1 MYSTEWSDSIVHMYY
16 RADGWANGTTGYG
29 ADAPGPFGPMI
40 VGTQRPKPIPTPM
53 TDALDILFASVDAA
67 DTLGL
72 NDEQLEVYMKLINKN
87 FNKLL
92 LLGEAGSGKSFTIV
106 NALAQLHRQGAKV
119 LLCAPTH
126 LARITLLNKMPEDVR
141 PYIETRTVA
150 SLLGRF
156 GFNTGDGGVGF
167 SKPKADRLG
176 GYQVIAL
183 DECSMIGK
191 SEYDVLMSTG
201 AKIVFTG
208 DFKQLPAIMQKGSG
222 MMDDPMVE
230 KFSLRQQMRAPGV
243 IHELAKRNR
252 DGVHFPTESVSDAH
266 SEVVVHASRTALLE
280 RMANDIDQD
289 PRGVDAHPHYR
300 FITHRNADMYEVGT
314 LIRDVV
320 IAADLGN
327 AHQPLVKGEYLL
339 NYETCPAA
347 YNGEVVQ
354 VLDVLPDPSAS
365 HGHLWQSYKVEI
377 RGSRGTC
384 WVNMV
389 DPRKLHI
396 ADEYAEQRRELLK
409 EANKRKAF
417 DAAKSYFDEVQHLA
431 NYYTK
436 AFYPFA
442 MTVHKS
448 QGQTISHVYCD
459 TESFQKASNKRALLY
474 VGLSRA
480 SESLHTVKIEEPQW
494 KKVREV
500 NNRYKAAKVR
510 YEQLFT
516 EPAHKVR
523 VRTGLG
529 ARTSEQ
535 KLILAEYL
543 EALIADA
550 EQAIE
555 AGETSIEQRIT
566 PEILAANLYAPA
578 QPTLEPIAF

>member
-1 MYSTEWSDSIVHMYY
+1 
-16 RADGWANGTTGYG
+16 
-29 ADAPGPFGPMI
+29 
-40 VGTQRPKPIPTPM
+40 M

-87 FNKLL
+87 FTKLL
-92 LLGEAGSGKSFTIV
+92 LMGEAGAGKTYV
-106 NALAQLHRQGAKV
+106 LTQALAQLHRQGAKV

-289 PRGVDAHPHYR
+289 PQGCRRPPPLPLHHPPQRRHVRSGDAHQGR
-300 FITHRNADMYEVGT
+300 
-314 LIRDVV
+314 RDC
-320 IAADLGN
+320 GRS
-327 AHQPLVKGEYLL
+327 G
-339 NYETCPAA
+339 
-347 YNGEVVQ
+347 
-354 VLDVLPDPSAS
+354 
-365 HGHLWQSYKVEI
+365 
-377 RGSRGTC
+377 
-384 WVNMV
+384 
-389 DPRKLHI
+389 
-396 ADEYAEQRRELLK
+396 
-409 EANKRKAF
+409 
-417 DAAKSYFDEVQHLA
+417 
-431 NYYTK
+431 
-436 AFYPFA
+436 
-442 MTVHKS
+442 
-448 QGQTISHVYCD
+448 
-459 TESFQKASNKRALLY
+459 
-474 VGLSRA
+474 
-480 SESLHTVKIEEPQW
+480 
-494 KKVREV
+494 
-500 NNRYKAAKVR
+500 
-510 YEQLFT
+510 
-516 EPAHKVR
+516 
-523 VRTGLG
+523 
-529 ARTSEQ
+529 
-535 KLILAEYL
+535 
-543 EALIADA
+543 
-550 EQAIE
+550 
-555 AGETSIEQRIT
+555 
-566 PEILAANLYAPA
+566 
-578 QPTLEPIAF
+578 

>member
-1 MYSTEWSDSIVHMYY
+1 
-16 RADGWANGTTGYG
+16 
-29 ADAPGPFGPMI
+29 
-40 VGTQRPKPIPTPM
+40 M

-67 DTLGL
+67 NTLGL
-72 NDEQLEVYMKLINKN
+72 NDEQLEVYMKLINKD
-87 FNKLL
+87 FTKLL
-92 LLGEAGSGKSFTIV
+92 LMGEAGAGKTYV
-106 NALAQLHRQGAKV
+106 LTQALAQLHRQGAKV

-156 GFNTGDGGVGF
+156 GFNTGDGGVAF

-176 GYQVIAL
+176 GYEVIAL

-191 SEYDVLMSTG
+191 GEYDTLMSSG

-222 MMDDPMVE
+222 MMDDPAVE
-230 KFSLRQQMRAPGV
+230 KFALRQQMRAPGV
-243 IHELAKRNR
+243 IHELAQLNR
-252 DGVHFPTESVSDAH
+252 DGVHFPERSVSDDH
-266 SEVVVHASRTALLE
+266 SEVVVHSTRTALLE
-280 RMANDIDQD
+280 RMANDIAND

-300 FITHRNADMYEVGT
+300 FITHKNADMYEIGAF
-314 LIRDVV
+314 IRDLA
-320 IAADLGN
+320 IAAEMGN
-327 AHQPLVKGEYLL
+327 ASDALRPGEYLL

-347 YNGEVVQ
+347 YNGEVVR

-365 HGHLWQSYKVEI
+365 HGHLWQSYKVEVQ
-377 RGSRGTC
+377 GSRGIC
-384 WVNMV
+384 WVNMI

-396 ADEYAEQRRELLK
+396 AEEYADQRRELLK

-417 DAAKSYFDEVQHLA
+417 DAAKSYYDEVQHLS

-448 QGQTISHVYCD
+448 QGQTIEHTYVD
-459 TESFQKASNKRALLY
+459 TESFAKASNKRALLY

-480 SESLHTVKIEEPQW
+480 SKSLHTVKVEPPKW
-494 KKVREV
+494 KVIREI
-500 NNRYKAAKVR
+500 NNRYKDVKVR
-510 YEQLFT
+510 YEAIFA

-523 VRTGLG
+523 VRTGLP
-529 ARTSEQ
+529 ARTPEQ
-535 KLILAEYL
+535 KLTLTEYM

-555 AGETSIEQRIT
+555 AGESSISQTVT
-566 PEILAANLYAPA
+566 PAILANAFTAP
-578 QPTLEPIAF
+578 QPTLEFIEF